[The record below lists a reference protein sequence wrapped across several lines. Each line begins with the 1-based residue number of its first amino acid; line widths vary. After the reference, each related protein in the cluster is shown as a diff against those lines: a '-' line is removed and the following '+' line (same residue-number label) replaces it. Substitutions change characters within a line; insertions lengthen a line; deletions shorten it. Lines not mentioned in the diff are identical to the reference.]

1 MLNITTVSQVW
12 NCLLRPINK
21 TALTCAR
28 NAANSG
34 FWIEPQIMKRGW
46 SCIVIH
52 WGHAMCW
59 FSYQNKT
66 KNKRKVVYINVWLW
80 LKIHG
85 GFHWTGNDVVSQPCM
100 QARLSAALQ
109 KQSSALSVPGCP
121 NRICTAGHWNYLL
134 LKKMDV
140 KTMLF
145 IYIFLWGFFLVL
157 LFFLILPLS
166 HLSTVGFFFCFF
178 VLTKL
183 SESQKARQI
192 KRICYH
198 LEFFF

>member
-1 MLNITTVSQVW
+1 M
-12 NCLLRPINK
+12 
-21 TALTCAR
+21 
-28 NAANSG
+28 
-34 FWIEPQIMKRGW
+34 
-46 SCIVIH
+46 IH

-59 FSYQNKT
+59 FSYKKNKT

-157 LFFLILPLS
+157 LFFFYS
-166 HLSTVGFFFCFF
+166 STFPSQHSGVFFFVFCFNQA
-178 VLTKL
+178 VWVPK
-183 SESQKARQI
+183 SPAD
-192 KRICYH
+192 
-198 LEFFF
+198 